1 MMVTTYIFEKKALF
15 FLSQLKAPP
24 CMDNSFVGPPLI
36 FGLMPQGYHPQDY
49 DPQIMGGL
57 GEWAFPYSK
66 ELVELKKN
74 VYEGCRILTNV
85 SSGIEEA
92 SYASKSLW
100 GRFLF
105 SFPNK
110 ILPDPY
116 AGQES

>member
-15 FLSQLKAPP
+15 FLLHLNAPP

-36 FGLMPQGYHPQDY
+36 LGLMPQGFHPQDY
-49 DPQIMGGL
+49 PQIMGGL
-57 GEWAFPYSK
+57 GELAFPYSK
-66 ELVELKKN
+66 KLVELKKN
-74 VYEGCRILTNV
+74 VYEGCRTLTNV

-92 SYASKSLW
+92 FYASKSLW

-110 ILPDPY
+110 ILPDPPY
-116 AGQES
+116 AGRES

>member
-1 MMVTTYIFEKKALF
+1 
-15 FLSQLKAPP
+15 
-24 CMDNSFVGPPLI
+24 
-36 FGLMPQGYHPQDY
+36 MPQGFHPQDY

-57 GEWAFPYSK
+57 VELAFPYSK
-66 ELVELKKN
+66 KLVELKKN
-74 VYEGCRILTNV
+74 EYEGRLTLTNV